1 MAYAC
6 AHCGADLDRGD
17 VLEHFTRACAGDTQR
32 AARSASAY
40 GWSESNRVHFTRSVI
55 VQPAHGPQYVQ
66 CPECKARDPLPRAFS
81 ARG

>member
-6 AHCGADLDRGD
+6 VHCGADLDRGD
-17 VLEHFTRACAGDTQR
+17 ALAHFTRLYAGDVQKAR
-32 AARSASAY
+32 RSASAY

-66 CPECKARDPLPRAFS
+66 CPECKARDPLGAS
-81 ARG
+81 QG